1 MRRKDREIGT
11 REEME
16 AVLAA
21 APVCRLA
28 MCDEGRPYV
37 VPLSFAYEEGVF
49 YFHSAREGR
58 KLEVL
63 EKNPAVCI
71 EVEDGVALKKGAT
84 ACAFGM
90 RYRSVI
96 AFGRAERVEGVEEKR
111 RALERI
117 AARYAP
123 GAGPIEPEAA
133 ARTVVFRV
141 RVEQMTGKRCD

>member
-1 MRRKDREIGT
+1 MRRRDREIGT
-11 REEME
+11 RQEME
-16 AVLAA
+16 AVIAA
-21 APVCRLA
+21 ASVCRLA
-28 MCDEGRPYV
+28 MSDDGRPYV
-37 VPLSFAYEEGVF
+37 VPLSFAYEGGVF

-58 KLEVL
+58 KLQVL
-63 EKNPAVCI
+63 GKNPEVCI

-84 ACAFGM
+84 PCAFGM

-123 GAGPIEPEAA
+123 GSGPVDAA
-133 ARTVVFRV
+133 AAERTVVLRV